1 MDLARTIEEMR
12 VLAQMSCPNK
22 AFKEHRPSNAW

>member
-1 MDLARTIEEMR
+1 MDLAKTIEEMS

-22 AFKEHRPSNAW
+22 DFKEPRPSNAW

>member
-1 MDLARTIEEMR
+1 MDLAKTIEELS

-22 AFKEHRPSNAW
+22 AFKEPRPSNAW